1 MMGHQLTLFISSK
14 MQELAGERRAVQEA
28 LRSFKMYGWLWETSA
43 GARPEPVRS
52 TYLNEVAESDIY
64 IGLFWLGY
72 GPYTIEEFEHARK
85 LRKPCLVYEKF
96 LDLER
101 RDPQLSAFLLGL
113 QSVENRE
120 GLTTCRFETPEQLA
134 TRVQDDVIRLLTTV
148 FRETRIQP
156 PSRKTS
162 SAGDKQPSVSA
173 RNHSIAIGG
182 HVYGTVEQHNY
193 GNVQAD
199 DEDEE
204 E

>member
-1 MMGHQLTLFISSK
+1 MVQQLTLFISSK
-14 MQELAGERRAVQEA
+14 MLELAGERRAVQEA
-28 LRSFKMYGWLWETSA
+28 LRSFKMHGWLWETSA

-52 TYLNEVAESDIY
+52 TYLKEVADSDIY

-72 GPYTIEEFEHARK
+72 GPYTIEEFEHARN

-96 LDLER
+96 LDLDR
-101 RDPQLSAFLLGL
+101 RDPRLSAFLLGL

-120 GLTTCRFETPEQLA
+120 GLTTCRFETTEQLA
-134 TRVQDDVIRLLTTV
+134 AQVQDDVIRLLTTV
-148 FRETRIQP
+148 FRETRLQP
-156 PSRKTS
+156 PARPTS
-162 SAGDKQPSVSA
+162 PARSKQSSVSA

-193 GNVQAD
+193 GNVQP
-199 DEDEE
+199 EDEE